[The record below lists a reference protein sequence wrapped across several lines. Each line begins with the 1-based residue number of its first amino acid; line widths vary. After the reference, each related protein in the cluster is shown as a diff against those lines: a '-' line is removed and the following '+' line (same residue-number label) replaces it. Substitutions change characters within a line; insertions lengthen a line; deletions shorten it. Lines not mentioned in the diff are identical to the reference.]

1 MSATKTVGFVV
12 LIGVGIYGVYYILN
26 RKLEAAEG
34 KATSQLDALS
44 AGLKGTVTGIA
55 ASLGAGVK
63 ALTGG
68 LTKAGTAGTAT
79 TAAAAA
85 SKFVG
90 PVQVATAGPGPAAAA
105 GTGGIFSGMSTAGI
119 AAGAAVAAFMVYSLF
134 HKLFPGSDPE
144 QEAIERRFQ
153 QAVASG
159 EPIFRTVSKAQ
170 LKAPV
175 R

>member
-12 LIGVGIYGVYYILN
+12 LIGVGIYGVYYFLN
-26 RKLEAAEG
+26 RKVEAAET
-34 KATSQLDALS
+34 KATSQLDAIS

-90 PVQVATAGPGPAAAA
+90 PVQPAVA
-105 GTGGIFSGMSTAGI
+105 GTGYTGS
-119 AAGAAVAAFMVYSLF
+119 AGAVGIGGAIVTGAMILYAAFNR
-134 HKLFPGSDPE
+134 LFPKADPE
-144 QEAIERRFQ
+144 WEAIERRLQ
-153 QAVASG
+153 QARESG
-159 EPIFRTVSKAQ
+159 EPILSTVSKAQ
-170 LKAPV
+170 LKAPI

>member
-12 LIGVGIYGVYYILN
+12 LIGVGIYGVYYFLN
-26 RKLEAAEG
+26 RKVEAAET
-34 KATSQLDALS
+34 KATSQLDAIS

-68 LTKAGTAGTAT
+68 LAKAGTAGTAT

-90 PVQVATAGPGPAAAA
+90 PLKPAVV
-105 GTGGIFSGMSTAGI
+105 GTGYAGS
-119 AAGAAVAAFMVYSLF
+119 AGAIGIGGAIVTGAMILYAAFNR
-134 HKLFPGSDPE
+134 LFPKADPE
-144 QEAIERRFQ
+144 WEAIERRLQ
-153 QAVASG
+153 QARESG
-159 EPIFRTVSKAQ
+159 EPILSTVSKAQ

>member
-1 MSATKTVGFVV
+1 MSATKSVGFVV
-12 LIGVGIYGVYYILN
+12 LIGVGIFGVYYFLN
-26 RKLEAAEG
+26 KKVEAAET
-34 KATSQLDALS
+34 KAGSQLDAIS

-68 LTKAGTAGTAT
+68 LTKAGTAT

-90 PVQVATAGPGPAAAA
+90 PLQPTVV
-105 GTGGIFSGMSTAGI
+105 GTGYTGS
-119 AAGAAVAAFMVYSLF
+119 AGAVGIGGAIVTGAMILYAAFNR
-134 HKLFPGSDPE
+134 LFPKADPE
-144 QEAIERRFQ
+144 WEAIERRLQ
-153 QAVASG
+153 QARESG
-159 EPIFRTVSKAQ
+159 EPILSTVSKAQ

-175 R
+175 RY

>member
-12 LIGVGIYGVYYILN
+12 LIGVGVFGVYYFLN
-26 RKLEAAEG
+26 KKLEAAET
-34 KATSQLDALS
+34 KAGSQLDAIS

-68 LTKAGTAGTAT
+68 LAKAGTAGTAT

-90 PVQVATAGPGPAAAA
+90 PLKPAVV
-105 GTGGIFSGMSTAGI
+105 GTGYTGS
-119 AAGAAVAAFMVYSLF
+119 AGAVGIGGAIVTGAMILYAAFNR
-134 HKLFPGSDPE
+134 LFPKADPE
-144 QEAIERRFQ
+144 WEAIERRLQ
-153 QAVASG
+153 QARESG
-159 EPIFRTVSKAQ
+159 EPILSTISKAQ

>member
-12 LIGVGIYGVYYILN
+12 LIGVGIFGVYYFLN
-26 RKLEAAEG
+26 KKVEAAET
-34 KATSQLDALS
+34 KAGSQLDAIS

-90 PVQVATAGPGPAAAA
+90 PMQPAVS
-105 GTGGIFSGMSTAGI
+105 GTGFTGS
-119 AAGAAVAAFMVYSLF
+119 AGAVGIGGAILTGAMIVYAAFNR
-134 HKLFPGSDPE
+134 LFPKADPE
-144 QEAIERRFQ
+144 WEAIERRLQ
-153 QAVASG
+153 QARESG
-159 EPIFRTVSKAQ
+159 EPILSTVSKAQ

>member
-12 LIGVGIYGVYYILN
+12 LIGVGIYGVYYFLN
-26 RKLEAAEG
+26 RKVEAAET
-34 KATSQLDALS
+34 KATSQLDAIS

-90 PVQVATAGPGPAAAA
+90 PVQPAVA
-105 GTGGIFSGMSTAGI
+105 GTGYTGS
-119 AAGAAVAAFMVYSLF
+119 AGAVGIGGAIVTGAMILYAAFNR
-134 HKLFPGSDPE
+134 LFPKADPE
-144 QEAIERRFQ
+144 WEAIERRLQ
-153 QAVASG
+153 QARESG
-159 EPIFRTVSKAQ
+159 EPILSTVSKAQ

>member
-1 MSATKTVGFVV
+1 MSATKSVGFVV
-12 LIGVGIYGVYYILN
+12 LIGVGIFGVYYFLN
-26 RKLEAAEG
+26 KKVEAAET
-34 KATSQLDALS
+34 KAGSQLDAIS

-90 PVQVATAGPGPAAAA
+90 PVQIATAGPGPAVAA

-119 AAGAAVAAFMVYSLF
+119 AGFATVAALWVYTAF
-134 HKLFPGSDPE
+134 NKVFPKADPE
-144 QEAIERRFQ
+144 WEAIERRLQ
-153 QAVASG
+153 QARESG
-159 EPIFRTVSKAQ
+159 EPILSTVSKAQ